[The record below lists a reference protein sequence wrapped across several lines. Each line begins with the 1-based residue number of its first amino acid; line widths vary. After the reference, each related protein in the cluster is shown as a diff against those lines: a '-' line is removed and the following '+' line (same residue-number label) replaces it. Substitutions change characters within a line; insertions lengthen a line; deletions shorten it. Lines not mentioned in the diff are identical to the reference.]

1 MTQRD
6 RAAFANPTL
15 GSPGPL
21 RASLSDAVA
30 PARLA
35 CALVRRPEYLEDS
48 APCVKKSASETQ
60 TENAYRGDST

>member
-15 GSPGPL
+15 GSPDPL

-30 PARLA
+30 LARLA
-35 CALVRRPEYLEDS
+35 RALVRRPEYREDS
-48 APCVKKSASETQ
+48 AP
-60 TENAYRGDST
+60 